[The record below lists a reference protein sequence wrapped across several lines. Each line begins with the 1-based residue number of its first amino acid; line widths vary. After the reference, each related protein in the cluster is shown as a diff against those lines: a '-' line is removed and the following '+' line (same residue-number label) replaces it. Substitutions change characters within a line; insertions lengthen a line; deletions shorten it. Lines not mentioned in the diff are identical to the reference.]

1 MELEQ
6 QGAARGY
13 NPRRPG
19 RLSHHPLLAV
29 LAEANFV
36 LHAWLH
42 SGNADAGQGA
52 VQFLGEALCL
62 LDGKHRVRCVR
73 ADSGFYA
80 DKFLSFL
87 EERAL
92 PYIVVARLTT
102 YLKSRLYQ
110 ITQWQALDAIYSVSE
125 FRFKLWNWKMPRRFV
140 VVREQVQTTKPA
152 VGRKLIDLPGY
163 VFRVFVTNRN
173 DPALEIW
180 RDYNRR
186 ACVECRIDELKNELA
201 ADHFCLRSFFAT
213 ESAFLA
219 VIFSFNLLS
228 EFQRAIDPAL
238 KTYKQPATLR
248 FEVFT
253 CGAILG
259 RSGHHLV
266 LHMSKNWGG
275 YSQRKPLFDNLL
287 DWPPLTS
294 PKFDPPT
301 QNAA

>member
-1 MELEQ
+1 
-6 QGAARGY
+6 
-13 NPRRPG
+13 
-19 RLSHHPLLAV
+19 
-29 LAEANFV
+29 
-36 LHAWLH
+36 
-42 SGNADAGQGA
+42 
-52 VQFLGEALCL
+52 VQFLSEALHL
-62 LDGKHRVRCVR
+62 LGSNHRVRTVR

-80 DKFLSFL
+80 DGLLSFL
-87 EERAL
+87 EQRAL

-110 ITQWQALDAIYSVSE
+110 VTQWQAVDANYSVSE
-125 FRFKLWNWKMPRRFV
+125 FKFKLWNWKEPRRFV
-140 VVREQVQTTKPA
+140 VVREQVQTTKSA

-163 VFRVFVTNRN
+163 VFRVFVTNR
-173 DPALEIW
+173 DDAALDIW
-180 RDYNRR
+180 RDYNHR

-219 VIFSFNLLS
+219 VVFSFNLLS

-238 KTYKQPATLR
+238 KSYKQPATLR

-275 YSQRKPLFDNLL
+275 YSQRKPLFTSLL
-287 DWPPLTS
+287 HWPAPTS

-301 QNAA
+301 ENAA